1 MKIIFLL
8 KPSLQLK
15 KERFWLF
22 VIKILNVALLM
33 NESRKI
39 IKKDDPIGNEQWA
52 IDVIKDIGLYD
63 QRIYW
68 NGYHPEDMPY
78 INDQYKLTL

>member
-22 VIKILNVALLM
+22 VIKSLNVALFM
-33 NESRKI
+33 NGSRKI
-39 IKKDDPIGNEQWA
+39 IKKDDPIGNDQWA
-52 IDVIKDIGLYD
+52 IDVIKDIELYD

-68 NGYHPEDMPY
+68 NGYHTEDMPY
-78 INDQYKLTL
+78 LNDQYKLTL

>member
-1 MKIIFLL
+1 MKIIYLL

-22 VIKILNVALLM
+22 VIKILNVTLFM

-39 IKKDDPIGNEQWA
+39 IKKKRAYWYRTVA
-52 IDVIKDIGLYD
+52 IDVIKDIELYD

-78 INDQYKLTL
+78 LNDQYKLTL